1 MPDFSK
7 PMLSAAT
14 ATLTPCGL
22 VRWPKPRVFVDD
34 QGWYCIV
41 VGLQS
46 HKHRPVG
53 LLDVGVDFH
62 WFARDYFA
70 YHLGGARVTDAA
82 RAPNGEF
89 ELGAK
94 TPAAVKVKV
103 QAMVDCAL
111 ERVLALRRS
120 LADLPSARAAILGA
134 VTAGDPWSLY
144 DAGLIEALT
153 GDPIAAAAHFQAL
166 AAIRHEAPWF
176 DELKAR
182 VKVLEPLL
190 EDTAELKAHLGAII
204 EEARRK
210 KGLAAWGGAL

>member
-14 ATLTPCGL
+14 ATLTPHGL

-34 QGWYCIV
+34 QGWYGIV

-70 YHLGGARVTDAA
+70 YHLGARVTDPE
-82 RAPNGEF
+82 RAPHGEF
-89 ELGAK
+89 DLGAK

-120 LADLPSARAAILGA
+120 LAELASAREAIVGA
-134 VTAGDPWSLY
+134 VTPGDPWSLY
-144 DAGLIEALT
+144 DAGLIEGLA
-153 GDPIAAAAHFQAL
+153 GNPIAAAAHFQAL
-166 AAIRHEAPWF
+166 TAIRHEAPWF
-176 DELKAR
+176 DTLKAR
-182 VKVLEPLL
+182 VRAIEPLL
-190 EDTAELKAHLGAII
+190 QNGAELKGHLGAII
-204 EEARRK
+204 EEARRM
-210 KGLAAWGGAL
+210 KGLASWGGAL